1 MRRRRWGSTLVV
13 SNQVR
18 SNLIDRTIETGL
30 LQYCQGQEIT
40 VIAYS
45 PLAKSLGRI
54 MDCDPAGIIAE
65 IARATGR
72 SPAQIV
78 INWCLRQDGVVAI
91 PKGGSQEHILENR
104 NGLAPGR
111 GANRFT

>member
-1 MRRRRWGSTLVV
+1 MGQKNGPFARHHRHPVV

-18 SNLIDRTIETGL
+18 YNLIDRTIETGL
-30 LQYCQGQEIT
+30 LQYCQAQQIT
-40 VIAYS
+40 VIAYI

-65 IARATGR
+65 IARVTGK

-78 INWCLRQDGVVAI
+78 INWCLRQEGVVAVA
-91 PKGGSQEHILENR
+91 KGGSEEHILEIAAQR
-104 NGLAPGR
+104 V
-111 GANRFT
+111 GA